1 MSKHIITENSIM
13 ENLTMYELKQIAR
26 SRHVKNYQDMSREK
40 LLRTLDESMGLKR
53 ILKIQNLSKK

>member
-1 MSKHIITENSIM
+1 M

-26 SRHVKNYQDMSREK
+26 SRHIKNYQDMSREK